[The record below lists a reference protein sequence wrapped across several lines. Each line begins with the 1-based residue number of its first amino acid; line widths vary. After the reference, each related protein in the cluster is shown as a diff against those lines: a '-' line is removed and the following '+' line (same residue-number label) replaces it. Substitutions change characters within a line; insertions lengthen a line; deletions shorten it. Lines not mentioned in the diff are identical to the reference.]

1 MLERLLN
8 KAFDILEPR
17 IEKLVRAAVDE
28 AVHDIADEVDER
40 FEQAEK
46 LVSEI
51 PDQILAF
58 LKKLPVI
65 GALL

>member
-28 AVHDIADEVDER
+28 AVHDIADEIDEH
-40 FEQAEK
+40 FEAAER
-46 LVSEI
+46 LVADI
-51 PDQILAF
+51 PNQVHAF

-65 GALL
+65 GAML